1 MQSFK
6 LKKAHWL
13 SLYAFF
19 LVATAVLVWFSQNSI
34 NAYWQQTYHKPSP
47 IQWLDDFAW
56 WRKGAEFNQK
66 FNGNL
71 TVSEQ
76 SVYQES
82 IDSAETLEQSKVD
95 HIYTEESVEPS
106 QIEVDSEEKA
116 LVQAIETNEK
126 IVKQEANEIVSVEQV
141 EESVVENHLE
151 EQQLIAAE
159 PQDEFIVLGQD
170 DVVFFAGDS
179 LMQGVAPYVQK
190 WLSDQQIKSLNL
202 SKQSTGLT
210 YPKFFDW
217 PATIREALNK
227 DPNIKVLVMFLGA
240 NDPWD
245 MQNPDNPKG
254 QYLRFKSAE
263 WEQIYRERIRGIFAD
278 AQRNNVK
285 VIWLEVPYMK
295 PTKLKNQMFYLNEIY
310 QSESQNNA
318 LFIPLEDLMSDGQK
332 EYRDSIMI
340 NGKMTR
346 IRAKDGIHFT
356 PSGQRFIAEQI
367 KQHLH
372 IR

>member
-19 LVATAVLVWFSQNSI
+19 LIAALVLVWFSQSSI

-56 WRKGAEFNQK
+56 WRKGAELNQQFTNELRPTEK
-66 FNGNL
+66 NVQQGVM
-71 TVSEQ
+71 VSDEISAEIPSGDDVQ
-76 SVYQES
+76 AVENHAE
-82 IDSAETLEQSKVD
+82 IVKSAETVKVD
-95 HIYTEESVEPS
+95 EVNRDDVNTQETVENLHIES
-106 QIEVDSEEKA
+106 QIETSMPLTEDEDSITLNA
-116 LVQAIETNEK
+116 
-126 IVKQEANEIVSVEQV
+126 
-141 EESVVENHLE
+141 
-151 EQQLIAAE
+151 
-159 PQDEFIVLGQD
+159 D

-217 PATIREALNK
+217 PSTIREELQK
-227 DPNIKVLVMFLGA
+227 DLNIKVLVMFLGA

-245 MQNPDNPKG
+245 MPNPDNPKG

-263 WEQIYRERIRGIFAD
+263 WEQIYRERIRGILAD
-278 AQRNNVK
+278 AKQSNVK

-295 PTKLKNQMFYLNEIY
+295 PSKLKNQMHYLNDIY
-310 QSESQNNA
+310 RSESEGNA
-318 LFIPLEDLMSDGQK
+318 LFIPLEDLMSDGK
-332 EYRDSIMI
+332 KAYSDSIII

-346 IRAKDGIHFT
+346 VRAKDGIHFT

-372 IR
+372 LR